1 MNTQATPRER
11 LLDAAGELFY
21 RDGVN
26 IGVDALCKAAGVSK
40 KSMYQLFRS
49 KDELIAESL
58 ANVGPGYQQ
67 ALEPGVEDGDTPR
80 ERILAVFRNL
90 DRAAAGQEFQGCPFV
105 STAFE
110 LKNPEH
116 PGSVV
121 ARHFKQ
127 RLTDF
132 FLGELVAARGRR
144 SRGDGGP
151 ADDGL
156 RRRERPGR
164 RTGPGARRGRDQDG
178 RGPPGRRRRPRPS
191 WPAAPADPAGTA
203 GAVGGPSSAGE
214 AC

>member
-1 MNTQATPRER
+1 MTTQATPRER

-58 ANVGPGYQQ
+58 ASVGPTYQR
-67 ALEPGVEDGDTPR
+67 ALVPGPEDGTTPR
-80 ERILAVFRNL
+80 ERIIAVFERQDQL
-90 DRAAAGQEFQGCPFV
+90 SAGSDFFGCPFV
-105 STAFE
+105 STAVE

-132 FLGELVAARGRR
+132 FLGELVTAGV
-144 SRGDGGP
+144 
-151 ADDGL
+151 
-156 RRRERPGR
+156 
-164 RTGPGARRGRDQDG
+164 
-178 RGPPGRRRRPRPS
+178 
-191 WPAAPADPAGTA
+191 ADPELIALQLTMAFDGANARAVVRAQALGGVGITMAAALLDAAGVKDSVL
-203 GAVGGPSSAGE
+203 VGQAR
-214 AC
+214 

>member
-1 MNTQATPRER
+1 MSTSATPRER

-58 ANVGPGYQQ
+58 ASRGPAYQTS
-67 ALEPGVEDGDTPR
+67 LHVGVEDDRSPR
-80 ERILAVFRNL
+80 ERILSVFERQDELVASGNYL
-90 DRAAAGQEFQGCPFV
+90 GCPYV
-105 STAFE
+105 STAVE

-127 RLTDF
+127 QLTDF
-132 FLGELVAARGRR
+132 FHRELVKAGAEDASTLAIQLTIIFDGASARSVVRAQPLGGIGTVTAAMLLDAAGIHAGELATQAR
-144 SRGDGGP
+144 
-151 ADDGL
+151 
-156 RRRERPGR
+156 
-164 RTGPGARRGRDQDG
+164 
-178 RGPPGRRRRPRPS
+178 
-191 WPAAPADPAGTA
+191 
-203 GAVGGPSSAGE
+203 
-214 AC
+214 

>member
-58 ANVGPGYQQ
+58 ANVGPAYQQ

-90 DRAAAGQEFQGCPFV
+90 DQAAAGQEFQGCPFV
-105 STAFE
+105 STALE

-132 FLGELVAARGRR
+132 FLGELVAAG
-144 SRGDGGP
+144 
-151 ADDGL
+151 ADDPEGMAIQL
-156 RRRERPGR
+156 
-164 RTGPGARRGRDQDG
+164 TMAFDGASARAVVRAQALGGVGIKMAEILLD
-178 RGPPGRRRRPRPS
+178 
-191 WPAAPADPAGTA
+191 AAGVRAAELA
-203 GAVGGPSSAGE
+203 SQAR
-214 AC
+214 

>member
-1 MNTQATPRER
+1 MSTSATPRER

-58 ANVGPGYQQ
+58 ASRGPAYQ
-67 ALEPGVEDGDTPR
+67 AMLSPGVEDERSPR
-80 ERILAVFRNL
+80 ERILTVFERQDAMVADGNYL
-90 DRAAAGQEFQGCPFV
+90 GCPHV
-105 STAFE
+105 STAVE

-127 RLTDF
+127 QLTDF
-132 FLGELVAARGRR
+132 FHRELVAAGAEDP
-144 SRGDGGP
+144 STLAVQLTMIFDGASARAVVRAQPLGGIG
-151 ADDGL
+151 ATTAAVLLDAAGVRAAELAL
-156 RRRERPGR
+156 R
-164 RTGPGARRGRDQDG
+164 
-178 RGPPGRRRRPRPS
+178 
-191 WPAAPADPAGTA
+191 
-203 GAVGGPSSAGE
+203 
-214 AC
+214 

>member
-1 MNTQATPRER
+1 MSTQATPRER

-58 ANVGPGYQQ
+58 ASVGPSYQQ
-67 ALEPGVEDGDTPR
+67 ALEPGIDDGSSPR
-80 ERILAVFRNL
+80 ERILTIFRKQDGL
-90 DRAAAGQEFQGCPFV
+90 TAGDSFFGCPFV

-132 FLGELVAARGRR
+132 FLGELLAAGVE
-144 SRGDGGP
+144 DP
-151 ADDGL
+151 DGL
-156 RRRERPGR
+156 AVQL
-164 RTGPGARRGRDQDG
+164 TMVFDGASARAVVRAQALGGVGIKMAETLLD
-178 RGPPGRRRRPRPS
+178 
-191 WPAAPADPAGTA
+191 AAGVRAAELAGQA
-203 GAVGGPSSAGE
+203 R
-214 AC
+214 

>member
-1 MNTQATPRER
+1 MTTQATPRER

-58 ANVGPGYQQ
+58 ASVGPSYQR
-67 ALEPGVEDGDTPR
+67 ALEPDLGEAATPR
-80 ERILAVFRNL
+80 ERILTVFEKQDL
-90 DRAAAGQEFQGCPFV
+90 LTAKGEFFGCPFV

-132 FLGELVAARGRR
+132 FLGELVAAG
-144 SRGDGGP
+144 
-151 ADDGL
+151 ADDPEGMAIQLTMAFDGASARAVVRAQALGGL
-156 RRRERPGR
+156 GIRMAEAMLDAAGVKAPELASQ
-164 RTGPGARRGRDQDG
+164 AR
-178 RGPPGRRRRPRPS
+178 
-191 WPAAPADPAGTA
+191 
-203 GAVGGPSSAGE
+203 
-214 AC
+214 

>member
-1 MNTQATPRER
+1 MTTQATPRER

-58 ANVGPGYQQ
+58 ASVGPSYQR
-67 ALEPGVEDGDTPR
+67 ALEPGPEDGSTPR
-80 ERILAVFRNL
+80 ERILAVFERQ
-90 DRAAAGQEFQGCPFV
+90 DRLSASSDFFGCPFV
-105 STAFE
+105 STAVE

-132 FLGELVAARGRR
+132 FLGELVAAGVADPDLVALQLTMAF
-144 SRGDGGP
+144 DG
-151 ADDGL
+151 AS
-156 RRRERPGR
+156 
-164 RTGPGARRGRDQDG
+164 ARAVVRAQALGGVGITMAAALLDAAGVQ
-178 RGPPGRRRRPRPS
+178 
-191 WPAAPADPAGTA
+191 APAL
-203 GAVGGPSSAGE
+203 VGQAR
-214 AC
+214 

>member
-58 ANVGPGYQQ
+58 ANVGPAYQQ
-67 ALEPGVEDGDTPR
+67 TLEPGVEDGDTPR

-90 DRAAAGQEFQGCPFV
+90 DRATAGQEFQGCPFV
-105 STAFE
+105 STALE

-132 FLGELVAARGRR
+132 FLGELVAAG
-144 SRGDGGP
+144 
-151 ADDGL
+151 ADDPEGMAIQL
-156 RRRERPGR
+156 
-164 RTGPGARRGRDQDG
+164 TMAFDGASARAVVRAQALGGVGIRMAETLLD
-178 RGPPGRRRRPRPS
+178 
-191 WPAAPADPAGTA
+191 AAGVRAPELAGQA
-203 GAVGGPSSAGE
+203 R
-214 AC
+214 

>member
-1 MNTQATPRER
+1 MSTSATPRER

-58 ANVGPGYQQ
+58 ASRGPAYQ
-67 ALEPGVEDGDTPR
+67 LLLHPGPEDDRSPR
-80 ERILAVFRNL
+80 ERILTVFERQDELVASGNYL
-90 DRAAAGQEFQGCPFV
+90 GCPYV
-105 STAFE
+105 STAVE

-127 RLTDF
+127 QLTDF
-132 FLGELVAARGRR
+132 FHRELVK
-144 SRGDGGP
+144 
-151 ADDGL
+151 
-156 RRRERPGR
+156 
-164 RTGPGARRGRDQDG
+164 
-178 RGPPGRRRRPRPS
+178 
-191 WPAAPADPAGTA
+191 A
-203 GAVGGPSSAGE
+203 GAEDPSTLAIQLTMVFDGANARAVVRAQPLGGIGAVTAAALLDAAGVHAGE
-214 AC
+214 FALS

>member
-1 MNTQATPRER
+1 MSTSATPRER

-58 ANVGPGYQQ
+58 ASRGPAYQTM
-67 ALEPGVEDGDTPR
+67 LHPGAEDDRPPR
-80 ERILAVFRNL
+80 ERILTVF
-90 DRAAAGQEFQGCPFV
+90 DRQDAMVAAGNYLGCPYV
-105 STAFE
+105 STAVE

-127 RLTDF
+127 QLTDF
-132 FLGELVAARGRR
+132 FHRELVKAGAEDPAMLAVQLTMIFDGAAARAVVRAQPLGGIGATTAAALLDAAGVQAGELAL
-144 SRGDGGP
+144 S
-151 ADDGL
+151 
-156 RRRERPGR
+156 
-164 RTGPGARRGRDQDG
+164 
-178 RGPPGRRRRPRPS
+178 
-191 WPAAPADPAGTA
+191 
-203 GAVGGPSSAGE
+203 
-214 AC
+214 

>member
-1 MNTQATPRER
+1 MTTQATPRER

-58 ANVGPGYQQ
+58 ASVGPAYQQ
-67 ALEPGVEDGDTPR
+67 ALEPGVGDGATPR
-80 ERILAVFRNL
+80 ERILAVFVKQ
-90 DRAAAGQEFQGCPFV
+90 DRLAAGGEFFGCPFV

-132 FLGELVAARGRR
+132 FLGELIVAG
-144 SRGDGGP
+144 
-151 ADDGL
+151 ADDPDTVAIQLTMAFDGASA
-156 RRRERPGR
+156 
-164 RTGPGARRGRDQDG
+164 RTVVRAQALNGAGIRMAEALLD
-178 RGPPGRRRRPRPS
+178 
-191 WPAAPADPAGTA
+191 AAGVRIPELAGHA
-203 GAVGGPSSAGE
+203 R
-214 AC
+214 

>member
-21 RDGVN
+21 QDGVN

-67 ALEPGVEDGDTPR
+67 ALEPGVEDGDAPR

-105 STAFE
+105 STALE

-132 FLGELVAARGRR
+132 FLGELVAAG
-144 SRGDGGP
+144 
-151 ADDGL
+151 ADDP
-156 RRRERPGR
+156 E
-164 RTGPGARRGRDQDG
+164 
-178 RGPPGRRRRPRPS
+178 
-191 WPAAPADPAGTA
+191 GTA
-203 GAVGGPSSAGE
+203 VQLTMAFDGASARAVVRAQALGGVGIKMAEVLLDAAGVRAPE
-214 AC
+214 LAGKAS

>member
-1 MNTQATPRER
+1 MTTQATPRER

-58 ANVGPGYQQ
+58 ASMGPSYQR
-67 ALEPGVEDGDTPR
+67 ALEPERDEASTPR
-80 ERILAVFRNL
+80 DRILAVFEKQDL
-90 DRAAAGQEFQGCPFV
+90 LTTDGEFYGCPFV
-105 STAFE
+105 STAVE

-127 RLTDF
+127 RLTDY
-132 FLGELVAARGRR
+132 FLGELVAAG
-144 SRGDGGP
+144 
-151 ADDGL
+151 ADDPEMLAVQLTMTFDGASARAVVRAQALGGL
-156 RRRERPGR
+156 GIKMAEAILDAAGVRAPELASQ
-164 RTGPGARRGRDQDG
+164 AR
-178 RGPPGRRRRPRPS
+178 
-191 WPAAPADPAGTA
+191 
-203 GAVGGPSSAGE
+203 
-214 AC
+214 

>member
-58 ANVGPGYQQ
+58 ASVGPGYQL
-67 ALEPGVEDGDTPR
+67 ALEPGVEDGSTPR
-80 ERILAVFRNL
+80 ERILSVFETL
-90 DRAAAGQEFQGCPFV
+90 DRLTAGPEFFGCPFV

-132 FLGELVAARGRR
+132 FLGELVAAGVEDPE
-144 SRGDGGP
+144 GVAVQLTMVFDG
-151 ADDGL
+151 ASA
-156 RRRERPGR
+156 RAVV
-164 RTGPGARRGRDQDG
+164 GAQALGGVGIKLAEALLDVAGVR
-178 RGPPGRRRRPRPS
+178 
-191 WPAAPADPAGTA
+191 APELAGQS
-203 GAVGGPSSAGE
+203 G
-214 AC
+214 

>member
-1 MNTQATPRER
+1 MSTSATPRER

-58 ANVGPGYQQ
+58 ASRGPAYQ
-67 ALEPGVEDGDTPR
+67 ALLQPGPEDDRPPR
-80 ERILAVFRNL
+80 DRILAVFERQDEVVASGNFL
-90 DRAAAGQEFQGCPFV
+90 GCPYV
-105 STAFE
+105 STAVE

-127 RLTDF
+127 QLTDF
-132 FLGELVAARGRR
+132 FHRELVKAGADDPATLAIQLTMIFDGAAARAVVRAQPL
-144 SRGDGGP
+144 GGI
-151 ADDGL
+151 
-156 RRRERPGR
+156 
-164 RTGPGARRGRDQDG
+164 GAAT
-178 RGPPGRRRRPRPS
+178 
-191 WPAAPADPAGTA
+191 AAALLDAAGVR
-203 GAVGGPSSAGE
+203 AVELALH
-214 AC
+214 

>member
-1 MNTQATPRER
+1 MTTQATPRER

-58 ANVGPGYQQ
+58 ASVGPGYQQ
-67 ALEPGVEDGDTPR
+67 ALEPGIDDGSTPR
-80 ERILAVFRNL
+80 ERILAVFVKL
-90 DRAAAGQEFQGCPFV
+90 DRLSGGGEFFGCPFV

-132 FLGELVAARGRR
+132 FLGELIAAGVGDPDLVAVQLTMAFDGASARAVVRAQPLNGVGIRMAEALLDAAGVR
-144 SRGDGGP
+144 AP
-151 ADDGL
+151 ELAAQ
-156 RRRERPGR
+156 
-164 RTGPGARRGRDQDG
+164 AR
-178 RGPPGRRRRPRPS
+178 
-191 WPAAPADPAGTA
+191 
-203 GAVGGPSSAGE
+203 
-214 AC
+214 

>member
-1 MNTQATPRER
+1 MTTSATPRER

-58 ANVGPGYQQ
+58 ASRGPSYQT
-67 ALEPGVEDGDTPR
+67 LLHPGPQDDRPAR
-80 ERILAVFRNL
+80 DRILAVFERQDQMVAEGNFL
-90 DRAAAGQEFQGCPFV
+90 GCPYV
-105 STAFE
+105 STAIE

-127 RLTDF
+127 QLTDF
-132 FLGELVAARGRR
+132 FQCELVKAGVEDPGTLAIQLTMIFDGASARAVVGARTLGGIGVTTAAVLLDAAGARSGEL
-144 SRGDGGP
+144 
-151 ADDGL
+151 
-156 RRRERPGR
+156 
-164 RTGPGARRGRDQDG
+164 
-178 RGPPGRRRRPRPS
+178 
-191 WPAAPADPAGTA
+191 AGHI
-203 GAVGGPSSAGE
+203 S
-214 AC
+214 

>member
-1 MNTQATPRER
+1 MTTPATPRER

-58 ANVGPGYQQ
+58 ASHGPAYQRM
-67 ALEPGVEDGDTPR
+67 LEPGPEDGTTPR
-80 ERILAVFRNL
+80 ERILAVFERQ
-90 DRAAAGQEFQGCPFV
+90 DRLMTAGGYLGCPFV
-105 STAFE
+105 STAVE

-116 PGSVV
+116 PASAV

-132 FLGELVAARGRR
+132 FQTELVAAG
-144 SRGDGGP
+144 
-151 ADDGL
+151 ADDPEML
-156 RRRERPGR
+156 AVQL
-164 RTGPGARRGRDQDG
+164 TMVFDGASARAVVRAQALEGVG
-178 RGPPGRRRRPRPS
+178 VTM
-191 WPAAPADPAGTA
+191 AASLLDAAGVKTEELA
-203 GAVGGPSSAGE
+203 SQAR
-214 AC
+214 